1 MTLRSGDDR
10 GLEGDGWCSAASDLG
25 LAYQLSSLALASRM
39 CPEGLRMAGH
49 TALLRSAIF
58 EDPYERSDNCRGQ
71 D

>member
-1 MTLRSGDDR
+1 MTLRSGGDR

-25 LAYQLSSLALASRM
+25 LAYQLNSLALASRM
-39 CPEGLRMAGH
+39 HPEGLRVAGAYSL
-49 TALLRSAIF
+49 TRSAIF